1 MHRDGD
7 SRVTMHGVG
16 GVAVPLQLEGTLM
29 SSMGQNTWRDPDE
42 IARRVRDGSLTR
54 RNLLALFGVSAAA
67 VAFASTPEA
76 AAAATRRYD
85 YVIVGA
91 GSAGCTLAARL
102 LADSRA
108 SVLLIEA
115 GGTNDLPVVRDFT
128 KAAMAA
134 APNSGLVWPYMSE
147 PQRELRNE
155 PQSFLS
161 GKLEG
166 GSSSVNGMVWVLGN
180 PADYDGWAA
189 QGATGWDYASVRPS
203 LEALSG
209 PIRPSD
215 ELTRRNLI
223 SQATVNAAVDLG
235 YPFNPDYN
243 GATQF
248 GVSYTRLN
256 VVNGIRQDAF
266 TSFLVPHLT
275 DPRLTIMT
283 DAEVVR
289 LTFARRHAI
298 DGVVVN
304 GGGRRFSVRAERE
317 VILSTGTVN
326 TPRLLQLSGIGAA
339 RDLRP
344 LGIPVVADLPGVGAN
359 LHDHLISVA
368 LKRLR
373 APEPPTHIT
382 AMDVS
387 LFTGSGRVPG
397 TPRYQG
403 QVYYLRDGYGHW
415 AGNSQAVGVI
425 NLHPTS
431 RGYVKL
437 RSADPADPPIIQP
450 NFLRTREDLES
461 QLDGYRLAIELIN
474 SKGLRD
480 WVIDDDAIPSPDV
493 NTRKELIQAVRTYSQ
508 ADYHAVGT
516 CRMGTDRHA
525 VVDPQLRVRGVRG
538 LRLAS
543 AAIMPSITSGNTNAP
558 SMMIGDRCGR
568 LILGTA

>member
-1 MHRDGD
+1 MPGKDGK
-7 SRVTMHGVG
+7 
-16 GVAVPLQLEGTLM
+16 AWQ
-29 SSMGQNTWRDPDE
+29 DPDE

-54 RNLLALFGVSAAA
+54 RHLLAMFGVSAASA
-67 VAFASTPEA
+67 AFASAAGT

-102 LADSRA
+102 LSDSRA

-128 KAAMAA
+128 KSALAA
-134 APNSGLVWPYMSE
+134 APNSGLVWPYQSV
-147 PQRELRNE
+147 PQRELLHAR
-155 PQSFLS
+155 QSFVC

-180 PADYDGWAA
+180 PADYDSWAA

-209 PIRPSD
+209 PIEPSD
-215 ELTRRNLI
+215 ELTRRNLL
-223 SQATVNAAVDLG
+223 SQATVAAAVDLG
-235 YPFNPDYN
+235 YTFNPDYN

-256 VVNGIRQDAF
+256 VVDKIRQDAF
-266 TSFLVPHLT
+266 TSFLVPYLT

-283 DAEVVR
+283 DAEVAR
-289 LTFARRHAI
+289 LTFDRRDAI
-298 DGVVVN
+298 DGVVIHA
-304 GGGRRFSVRAERE
+304 GRRRFTVRAERE

-339 RDLRP
+339 RDLRR

-373 APEPPTHIT
+373 TPEPATHLT
-382 AMDVS
+382 SMDVS

-397 TPRYQG
+397 TPAYQG
-403 QVYYLRDGYGHW
+403 QVYYIGAGGYPPFS
-415 AGNSQAVGVI
+415 AFSQAVGMI

-431 RGYVKL
+431 RGYVRL
-437 RSADPADPPIIQP
+437 RSADPAVPPIIQP
-450 NFLRTREDLES
+450 NFLRTGEDLEA
-461 QLDGYRLAIELIN
+461 QLDGYRLAIELVN
-474 SKGLRD
+474 AKGLRD
-480 WVIDDDAIPSPDV
+480 WVIDDDAIPGSHV
-493 NTRKELIQAVRTYSQ
+493 NTRKELIRAVRAYSQ
-508 ADYHAVGT
+508 ADFHAVGT
-516 CRMGTDRHA
+516 CRMGTDAHA
-525 VVDPQLRVRGVRG
+525 VVDPHLRVRGVRG

-568 LILGTA
+568 LILGGA

>member
-1 MHRDGD
+1 
-7 SRVTMHGVG
+7 
-16 GVAVPLQLEGTLM
+16 M
-29 SSMGQNTWRDPDE
+29 SAEERNTWRDPDE
-42 IARRVRDGSLTR
+42 LVRRVRDGSLTR
-54 RNLLALFGVSAAA
+54 RNLLTMFGVSAAS
-67 VAFASTPEA
+67 VAIASATGTA
-76 AAAATRRYD
+76 TAATRRHD

-128 KAAMAA
+128 KSAMAA
-134 APNSGLVWPYMSE
+134 APNSGLVWPYQSV
-147 PQRELRNE
+147 PQRELLDE
-155 PQSFLS
+155 PQSFVC

-180 PADYDGWAA
+180 PGDYDGWAA

-209 PIRPSD
+209 PIKPSD
-215 ELTRRNLI
+215 ELTRRNLL
-223 SQATVNAAVDLG
+223 SQATVAAAVDLG
-235 YPFNPDYN
+235 YTFNPDYN

-248 GVSYTRLN
+248 GVSYTQLN
-256 VVNGIRQDAF
+256 VVDKIRQDAF
-266 TSFLVPHLT
+266 TSFLVPYLT

-283 DAEVVR
+283 EAEVTR
-289 LTFARRHAI
+289 LTFDRRNAV
-298 DGVVVN
+298 DGVVISA
-304 GGGRRFSVRAERE
+304 GRRRFTVRAERE

-326 TPRLLQLSGIGAA
+326 TPLLLQRSGIGAA
-339 RDLRP
+339 RDLRR
-344 LGIPVVADLPGVGAN
+344 LGIPVVADLPGVGAD

-373 APEPPTHIT
+373 TPEPPTHLT
-382 AMDVS
+382 SMDVTV
-387 LFTGSGRVPG
+387 FTGRGRVPG
-397 TPRYQG
+397 TPKFQG
-403 QVYYLRDGYGHW
+403 QVYHIGAGGYPPFSPH
-415 AGNSQAVGVI
+415 SQAFGMI

-437 RSADPADPPIIQP
+437 RSADPDVPPIIQP
-450 NFLRTREDLES
+450 NFLRTREDLET
-461 QLDGYRLAIELIN
+461 QLEGYRLAIELIN
-474 SKGLRD
+474 AKGLRD
-480 WVIDDDAIPSPDV
+480 WVIDDGAIPGPAV
-493 NTRKELIQAVRTYSQ
+493 NTREELIRAVRTYSL
-508 ADYHAVGT
+508 ADFHAVGT
-516 CRMGTDRHA
+516 CRMGTDGHA
-525 VVDPQLRVRGVRG
+525 VVDPHLRVRGVSG

-568 LILGTA
+568 LVLGDA

>member
-1 MHRDGD
+1 M
-7 SRVTMHGVG
+7 TIHGIG
-16 GVAVPLQLEGTLM
+16 GVAVPLQPEGTPM
-29 SSMGQNTWRDPDE
+29 SSKDQNTWRDPDE

-54 RNLLALFGVSAAA
+54 RNLLTLFGVSAAS
-67 VAFASTPEA
+67 VALASTMGT
-76 AAAATRRYD
+76 AAAATRRHD

-102 LADSRA
+102 LADSGA

-128 KAAMAA
+128 KSAMAA
-134 APNSGLVWPYMSE
+134 APNSGLVWPYESM
-147 PQRELRNE
+147 PQRELLNVR
-155 PQSFLS
+155 QSFVC

-180 PADYDGWAA
+180 PADYDRWAA

-209 PIRPSD
+209 PIKPSD
-215 ELTRRNLI
+215 ELTRRNLL

-235 YPFNPDYN
+235 YTFNPDYN

-248 GVSYTRLN
+248 GVSYTQLN
-256 VVNGIRQDAF
+256 VVDRIRQDAF
-266 TSFLVPHLT
+266 TSFLVPYLT

-283 DAEVVR
+283 GAEVAR
-289 LTFARRHAI
+289 LTFDRRNAI
-298 DGVVVN
+298 DGVVIN
-304 GGGRRFSVRAERE
+304 AGGRQFTVRAERE

-339 RDLRP
+339 RDLER
-344 LGIPVVADLPGVGAN
+344 LGIPVVADLSGVGAN

-368 LKRLR
+368 LRRLR
-373 APEPPTHIT
+373 TPEPATHIT
-382 AMDVS
+382 SMDVS
-387 LFTGSGRVPG
+387 VFTGRGRVPG

-403 QVYYLRDGYGHW
+403 QIYYLAEGGYPPFF
-415 AGNSQAVGVI
+415 GNSQAVGVM
-425 NLHPTS
+425 NLRPTS

-437 RSADPADPPIIQP
+437 RSADPAVPPIIQP
-450 NFLRTREDLES
+450 NFLRTKEDLET

-474 SKGLRD
+474 AKGLRD
-480 WVIDDDAIPSPDV
+480 WMIDDDAIPGPEV

-508 ADYHAVGT
+508 ADFHAVGT

-525 VVDPQLRVRGVRG
+525 VVDPQLRVHGVSG

-568 LILGTA
+568 LVLGNA